1 MTRVTELKKCCCNE
15 CEIPDIEMTDKD
27 IMRISEFYKAFS
39 DPTRLRI
46 LYKLST
52 AQPLDVGCIAQSLE
66 MTDSAVSHQLKVL
79 RQQRL
84 VTAERKGKFVY
95 YSLDDAHIGSMLSA
109 ALEHIKE
116 DY

>member
-1 MTRVTELKKCCCNE
+1 MTKLSEAGKCSCKECNTAE
-15 CEIPDIEMTDKD
+15 IEMTDKD
-27 IMRISEFYKAFS
+27 IERISDFYKAFS
-39 DPTRLRI
+39 DPTRLKI
-46 LYKLST
+46 LYKLLT
-52 AQPLDVGCIAQSLE
+52 AQPLDVGCIAQSLL

-84 VTAERKGKFVY
+84 VTSERKGKFVY

-109 ALEHIKE
+109 ALEHIRD